1 MTMRVLGV
9 VTICVSLCLAGAA
22 QQSTQ
27 AAASQ
32 APVAPNAAPPS
43 GSESFD
49 LMPPSAAYAYATQP
63 VDVVRRSADNMSDA
77 ERYAWIVAIARAAKS
92 CEAAKPSDYTGEE
105 LYSLAQLC
113 ALGKA
118 YPEAIAS
125 IKAYLAGAEAP
136 KNPELARALWA
147 RTALQMADGR
157 QAQRVTEQLID
168 MYPYDAVV
176 HNVSQDVLMSLA
188 GPDEGSAIALAIR
201 RQPALLNAIGSG
213 HPLRSPSGDFEI
225 PTSWLFRDALK
236 LAAIYKHR
244 GDDAS
249 ADSVFQQIAAR
260 LQPVAAQVSAA
271 QHRQIDLAVKH
282 FLMLGKPAAPIGY
295 WRRVPKTQKR
305 VSATLDGKGKVIVL
319 LFYTSWCAQCFKAMA
334 DLPKLPAQYK
344 NKVAPFGVT
353 TPDTFGVNR
362 MDAAAIDKALLAEFK
377 AQTAG
382 ISLLVADDD
391 VRRAL
396 SIEDFPMLVV
406 IGPTGNVQFLD
417 ELPHD
422 RFAPRGYIDRM
433 LRRLTNT
440 PAPKST
446 VAD

>member
-1 MTMRVLGV
+1 MTTRVLGV
-9 VTICVSLCLAGAA
+9 VTICVSLSLAGAG
-22 QQSTQ
+22 QQSAPATSPQ
-27 AAASQ
+27 TSAS
-32 APVAPNAAPPS
+32 ANAAPPS
-43 GSESFD
+43 GAETFD

-63 VDVVRRSADNMSDA
+63 VDVVRRSPDNMSDA

-125 IKAYLAGAEAP
+125 IKAYLAGAEP

-168 MYPYDAVV
+168 MYPYDAIV

-201 RQPALLNAIGSG
+201 RQTALLNAIGSG
-213 HPLRSPSGDFEI
+213 KPLRSPSGDFEI

-244 GDDAS
+244 GDDAD
-249 ADSVFQQIAAR
+249 ADSLFQQIAAR

-271 QHRQIDLAVKH
+271 QHREIDLAVKH

-295 WRRVPKTQKR
+295 WKRVPKTQKR

-344 NKVAPFGVT
+344 NKVAAFGVT

-377 AQTAG
+377 TQTAG
-382 ISLLVADDD
+382 IPLLVADDD

-396 SIEDFPMLVV
+396 SIEDFPMLAV
-406 IGPTGNVQFLD
+406 IGPAGNVQFLD

-433 LRRLTNT
+433 LRRLTGT
-440 PAPKST
+440 PPPKTS